1 MADRA
6 TDKADDHTAPD
17 LGSGLT
23 DRLARLE
30 ALVADRAPE
39 KFPARKRPPT
49 AHIGDKI
56 IQLPLWADAR
66 RGVPN
71 DLVRGALF
79 TVGNSNARRA
89 YRKNAIIA
97 TLGNIEITYHG
108 EELRQDDEDVFLQLV
123 HMARLSPLGE
133 TVEFTAHSLLKALRW
148 PTNSRSYTRLRE
160 TINRLNAT
168 GLEVRSERR
177 GYSGSLL
184 RDFEWKDDETGESAR
199 TWKVRLEP
207 KIVALFGSVAYTQID
222 WEQRLGLGNLA
233 KWLHSF
239 YYTHRAPLPM
249 KVDTIHR
256 LCGSATKDLSKF
268 RQLLRHAL
276 GELVDKGFLE
286 DWAIR
291 PKTDLVYVTRAS
303 IRSALPDS

>member
-1 MADRA
+1 MANRA
-6 TDKADDHTAPD
+6 KDQASDDTATELQ
-17 LGSGLT
+17 LGLK

-30 ALVADRAPE
+30 AMVCERTPE
-39 KFPARKRPPT
+39 KFSARKRPPS
-49 AHIGDKI
+49 AQIGDKV

-79 TVGNSNARRA
+79 TVGNSNVRRE
-89 YRKNAIIA
+89 YRKNAIVA

-168 GLEVRSERR
+168 GLEVRNERR

-184 RDFEWKDDETGESAR
+184 RDFAWKDDETGESAR

-207 KIVALFGSVAYTQID
+207 AIVALFGSVAYTQID
-222 WEQRLGLGNLA
+222 WEQRLGLGNVA

-239 YYTHRAPLPM
+239 YYTHRTPLPM

-276 GELVDKGFLE
+276 EELVEKGFLE
-286 DWAIR
+286 EWAIR

-303 IRSALPDS
+303 TRGTLPNS